1 MKSLL
6 LLLSCA
12 FVFSCFAGK
21 KDFEPEKDMIIESK
35 QIANPNWKVMGFCD
49 SSSQVCIYIDTVFG
63 YIVQLKRLDKKK
75 FLIRDVD
82 WPSAINKLTE
92 GAYLTSKFRKKKMKL
107 VNKSFFTLTYEA
119 KRGRMIIEVSA
130 ENKRIKKIT
139 IKK

>member
-1 MKSLL
+1 MKKIFFPLV
-6 LLLSCA
+6 CA

-21 KDFEPEKDMIIESK
+21 KDFEPEKDMIIDSK
-35 QIANPNWKVMGFCD
+35 QITNPNWKVMGFCD
-49 SSSQVCIYIDTVFG
+49 SVSQVCIYIDTVFG
-63 YIVQLKRLDKKK
+63 YVVQLKRLDKKK

-82 WPSAINKLTE
+82 QPSAINKLIE
-92 GAYLTSKFRKKKMKL
+92 GAYLTSKFRDKKLKL

-119 KRGRMIIEVSA
+119 KRGKMIIEVSA